1 MLSVPGTQTLCLY
14 LVPVPHDTLHEDH
27 SLQQP
32 QLAVVVVP
40 ACKHESE
47 KTSTVYMYIVDNCV

>member
-47 KTSTVYMYIVDNCV
+47 INQYILWTI

>member
-47 KTSTVYMYIVDNCV
+47 KINVYVYCGQLCIT